1 MSSISTQHHQENS
14 SIDEEDEACIYA
26 MQLST
31 SYIVHVVLNAAIEL
45 QLFDIIAQAGP
56 GAQLSAATIASKL
69 PTNNPDAPSK
79 LDYMLHLLAANSL
92 LTCSFHTLEDGSV
105 QKIYGL
111 SAAGKF
117 YVRSNDGG
125 TLASLPLLSGHRAM
139 REVWYNMKDT
149 ILDGG
154 NQLKK
159 VHGIP
164 VFQYMKNDATLNQ
177 VFNKAMADL
186 SAMKMKKILNKYKGF
201 EGLTSLVDV
210 GGGFGITIKKIISKY
225 PSINGINFDLPQVIL
240 NAPTHP
246 GITHV
251 GGDMFSSIPKADAI
265 MIKETCHNWGD
276 EHCVKIFKNCY
287 ASLPENGKVI
297 LIEFL
302 MPIAPDSSNRSKY
315 VSQLHHTM
323 QLNHEGGKERTDK
336 EFETLSKAAGFS
348 KFQVIC
354 CAITLGVMEFY
365 K

>member
-1 MSSISTQHHQENS
+1 MSSTEHEQENLE
-14 SIDEEDEACIYA
+14 DEDEACIYA
-26 MQLST
+26 LQLSS
-31 SYIVHVVLNAAIEL
+31 SYIVHVALNAAI
-45 QLFDIIAQAGP
+45 QLEIFDIIAQAGP
-56 GAQLSAATIASKL
+56 GAQISASKVASKL

-105 QKIYGL
+105 EKIYGL

-117 YVRSNDGG
+117 FVRSNDGG
-125 TLASLPLLSGHRAM
+125 TLASHSLLSGHRAI

-149 ILDGG
+149 ILEGG
-154 NQLKK
+154 NQFEK
-159 VHGIP
+159 VHGMPI
-164 VFQYMKNDATLNQ
+164 FQYMKNDATLNQ
-177 VFNKAMADL
+177 AFNKAMTDL
-186 SAMKMKKILNKYKGF
+186 SAMKLNKILNKYKGF

-210 GGGFGITIKKIISKY
+210 GGGFGMTLNKIISKY
-225 PSINGINFDLPQVIL
+225 PLINGINFDLPQVIL
-240 NAPTHP
+240 NAQPHL
-246 GITHV
+246 GIKHV

-276 EHCVKIFKNCY
+276 EHCLKIFKNCY

-302 MPIAPDSSNRSKY
+302 LPIAPDSSNSSKY

-323 QLNHEGGKERTDK
+323 QLNHDGGKERTDK